1 MRSSL
6 PLALMLAAPSS
17 GSGKTVLTLALL
29 AALRRNGLAVLGAKC
44 GPDYI
49 DPKFHEA
56 ASGAVSVNLDPFSMP
71 PHVLHQLV
79 EQAGQGADLLL
90 IEAAMGL
97 FDGASDG
104 SSSAADV
111 AAALGVPVVLVI
123 DCGRQAQSV
132 AAVVR
137 GFRDHRAD
145 VEVAGVILNKV
156 GSARHGA
163 MLRAALAPLGLP
175 VLGEVPRSGA
185 LVLAERHLGLV
196 QASERTDLAEF
207 LEGAADE
214 ASRSVDLAAL
224 NALARPLAAVEG
236 APSGWPV
243 LLPPPGQRIAVA
255 DDVAFAF
262 AYPHLLK
269 GWWAAG
275 AEILPFSPLADEAP
289 DVKADAVYLPG
300 GYPELHAGQLAGAS
314 RFKAGMQQAAER
326 GAAVYG
332 ECGGYMVL
340 GEGLIDAGG
349 GKHAMLGL
357 LPLVTSFAA
366 RKLHLGYRRLTALGS
381 LPFAGVEQGAA
392 LTAHEFHYASI
403 VHEGEAERLFAARDA
418 LGDALPDMG
427 LRRGTVSGSYAHLI
441 ARV

>member
-1 MRSSL
+1 MSQSL
-6 PLALMLAAPSS
+6 PPALMLAAPSS

-29 AALRRNGLAVLGAKC
+29 AALRRNGLAVRGAKC

-49 DPKFHEA
+49 DPKFHEVA
-56 ASGAVSVNLDPFSMP
+56 AGAVSVNLDPFSMP
-71 PHVLHQLV
+71 PPVLRQLAA
-79 EQAGQGADLLL
+79 QAGQGADLLL

-163 MLRAALAPLGLP
+163 MLRAALTPLGLP

-196 QASERTDLAEF
+196 QASEREDLSQF
-207 LEGAADE
+207 LEGAADA

-224 NALARPLAAVEG
+224 AALARPLAVAEG
-236 APSGWPV
+236 VPSGWPI

-255 DDVAFAF
+255 SDVAFAF

-269 GWWAAG
+269 GWQAAG
-275 AEILPFSPLADEAP
+275 AEILSFAPLADEAP
-289 DVKADAVYLPG
+289 DAGADAVYLPG
-300 GYPELHAGQLAGAS
+300 GYPELHA
-314 RFKAGMQQAAER
+314 
-326 GAAVYG
+326 
-332 ECGGYMVL
+332 
-340 GEGLIDAGG
+340 
-349 GKHAMLGL
+349 
-357 LPLVTSFAA
+357 
-366 RKLHLGYRRLTALGS
+366 
-381 LPFAGVEQGAA
+381 
-392 LTAHEFHYASI
+392 
-403 VHEGEAERLFAARDA
+403 
-418 LGDALPDMG
+418 
-427 LRRGTVSGSYAHLI
+427 
-441 ARV
+441 